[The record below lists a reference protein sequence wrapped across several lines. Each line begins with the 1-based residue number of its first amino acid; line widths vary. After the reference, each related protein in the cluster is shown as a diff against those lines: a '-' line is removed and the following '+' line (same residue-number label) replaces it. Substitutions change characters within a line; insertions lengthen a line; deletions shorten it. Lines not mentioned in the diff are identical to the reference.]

1 MVDACHLWLAM
12 RKVKYM
18 ADNVTARG
26 KKRLLKPFYNAGYIK
41 AWLYLAPALLFLIL
55 FTYYPMVQ
63 VLWDSFFLKEYG
75 AEKKLFVA
83 FDNYRRLFADED
95 FITAVKNNLIYA
107 IGTVIPSIV
116 IGFGFA
122 LSLTQSSRFKNCIRS
137 LLFFPTLVPLV
148 AAAALWIFIYFPG
161 IGLLDYYLAKL
172 GIQSTDWLGDPDI
185 ALYSL
190 MILTIWKNAGFY
202 MLFFI
207 AGLQGIG
214 EEYYEAASLEGAG
227 WWQKLRYVTL
237 PLLAPT
243 SAFVFVIALIHV
255 FTHVDHV
262 IVMTLGGPMGSTN
275 LVLYYIYQNAHEF
288 NDLAK
293 ATTATVLSVM
303 VLLAISFFSIR
314 TMERGI
320 HYES

>member
-1 MVDACHLWLAM
+1 MTDHQY
-12 RKVKYM
+12 RHYHHHT
-18 ADNVTARG
+18 DTS
-26 KKRLLKPFYNAGYIK
+26 RLDDDP
-41 AWLYLAPALLFLIL
+41 
-55 FTYYPMVQ
+55 
-63 VLWDSFFLKEYG
+63 E
-75 AEKKLFVA
+75 
-83 FDNYRRLFADED
+83 FA
-95 FITAVKNNLIYA
+95 TAVKNNIVYA
-107 IGTVIPSIV
+107 IGTVIPSLI

-122 LSLTQSSRFKNCIRS
+122 LALTQSSRIKNFIRS
-137 LLFFPTLVPLV
+137 LFFFHTLVPLI
-148 AAAALWIFIYFPG
+148 AASALWVFIYFPG

-172 GIQSTDWLGDPDI
+172 ALPSTDWLGNSDM

-202 MLFFI
+202 MVFYI

-214 EEYYEAASLEGAG
+214 EEYYEAALLEGAN
-227 WWQKLRYVTL
+227 WWQRLRYVTL
-237 PLLAPT
+237 PLLGPT
-243 SAFVFVIALIHV
+243 TAFVFVIALIHV

-262 IVMTLGGPMGSTN
+262 ILMTQGGPMGSTN
-275 LVLYYIYQNAHEF
+275 LVLYYIFQNAHEY

-293 ATTATVLSVM
+293 ATAATVISVV